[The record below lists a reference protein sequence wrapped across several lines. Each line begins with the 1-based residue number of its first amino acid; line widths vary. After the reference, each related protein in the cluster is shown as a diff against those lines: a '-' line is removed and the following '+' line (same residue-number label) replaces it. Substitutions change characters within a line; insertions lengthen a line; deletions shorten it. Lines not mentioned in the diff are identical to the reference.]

1 MTRAAFEAADHHV
14 LGPNRPKRPRQIA
27 LLGNRADGS
36 GRPAFTLCQVE
47 TKLLFW
53 KRDFEALSAQR
64 DARMANY
71 EIIRLQRWRGDG
83 LASTTR
89 PPRVMFGVSPN
100 RVFRR
105 DARKLRAGRVRSP
118 DASRL
123 RPVLFGNHVLWRDFR
138 DPFRTPTGRKSVPL
152 SEFAG
157 SVICRQ

>member
-105 DARKLRAGRVRSP
+105 DAGNCAR
-118 DASRL
+118 DACAPQTLQGCDRCFSAIMCYGETSATR
-123 RPVLFGNHVLWRDFR
+123 
-138 DPFRTPTGRKSVPL
+138 PTGRKSVPL